1 MIIGIPV
8 MNMNK
13 ILKIKFNCM
22 NYIITES
29 KLNNVL
35 DKLFIKRYGSLLV
48 KNEQPDGYVV
58 FSDGQPYSKEN
69 NPFELNV
76 AGNLWINDYTFF
88 KNIKDL
94 IGFETSLGAKELIKR
109 YFQDRYGVK
118 VTMVSIGSGYHHP
131 DNDPDDDD
139 SWLIED

>member
-1 MIIGIPV
+1 M
-8 MNMNK
+8 K
-13 ILKIKFNCM
+13 
-22 NYIITES
+22 YIITES
-29 KLNNVL
+29 RLNNVL

-48 KNEQPDGYVV
+48 KDEKPDGYVV
-58 FSDGQPYSKEN
+58 FLDGLPSYKEN

-88 KNIKDL
+88 KSIKDL

-118 VTMVSIGSGYHHP
+118 VTMVSIASGYRHP
-131 DNDPDDDD
+131 DNTPDDNDDDDDD